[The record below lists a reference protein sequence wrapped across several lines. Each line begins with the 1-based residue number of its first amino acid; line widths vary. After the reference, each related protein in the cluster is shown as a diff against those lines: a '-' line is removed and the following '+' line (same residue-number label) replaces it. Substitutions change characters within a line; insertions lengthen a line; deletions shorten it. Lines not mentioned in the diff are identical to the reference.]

1 MNWPSIF
8 FIVMTS
14 FILTGIDAQAV
25 NNPAYL
31 WPNGRVPYE
40 ISSQYSEYRKLG
52 FLSFKK
58 LTFANKMK

>member
-40 ISSQYSEYRKLG
+40 ISSQYSKYRKLG
-52 FLSFKK
+52 FLSF
-58 LTFANKMK
+58 